1 MPAELLAWMFLG
13 LLAVVACHEL
23 THVLIARAHG
33 HRTVCVALNPVGVAV
48 VFEDTPSRRYWCWQV
63 ILPMLVTAAVS
74 YIWLF
79 VLVTYPS
86 QLQPTFAARG
96 VVGSLPAAVALLA
109 VLTSGG
115 DIFRL
120 LVELRRP
127 VWGED
132 RILRDL
138 RLLRRIPSVVRFTE
152 YGRDRW
158 ESTYRQ

>member
-1 MPAELLAWMFLG
+1 
-13 LLAVVACHEL
+13 
-23 THVLIARAHG
+23 
-33 HRTVCVALNPVGVAV
+33 
-48 VFEDTPSRRYWCWQV
+48 
-63 ILPMLVTAAVS
+63 MLVTAAVS

-86 QLQPTFAARG
+86 QLQPTFATRG
-96 VVGSLPAAVALLA
+96 VVASLPAAVVLLA

-115 DIFRL
+115 DIFGL
-120 LVELRRP
+120 LLELRRP

-158 ESTYRQ
+158 ESTYRQIGQPVLAEQTVPVVASD